1 MIRLW
6 HEFFLKEPLRLD
18 CTGDGDWHQISGNPT
33 GEILDAI
40 LLECVAIRFGCQHGL
55 QFTKEFGLVR
65 YYNALAWILVP
76 RRERRTYHISI

>member
-1 MIRLW
+1 MN
-6 HEFFLKEPLRLD
+6 FFLKEPLRMD
-18 CTGDGDWHQISGNPT
+18 CTGDGDWHQISGNPA

-76 RRERRTYHISI
+76 RRGRRTLCILA